1 MHRYLKNLNK
11 INMSDLNSVGGKNA
25 SLGEMMNILNKLNLK
40 LPQGYAVTT
49 KAYSDFIKENE
60 INQYIKS
67 KLKNKNL
74 DDIKELNSFGQSIR
88 EKILSSKLSN
98 ELIEATSIAWKNLNK
113 NNNKSFSV
121 AVRSSATAEDLPNAS
136 FAENAVV
143 NISETTRKLF
153 EYIEPGRDK

>member
-25 SLGEMMNILNKLNLK
+25 SLGEMMNILNKLKLK

-67 KLKNKNL
+67 KLKNK
-74 DDIKELNSFGQSIR
+74 
-88 EKILSSKLSN
+88 
-98 ELIEATSIAWKNLNK
+98 T
-113 NNNKSFSV
+113 
-121 AVRSSATAEDLPNAS
+121 
-136 FAENAVV
+136 
-143 NISETTRKLF
+143 
-153 EYIEPGRDK
+153 